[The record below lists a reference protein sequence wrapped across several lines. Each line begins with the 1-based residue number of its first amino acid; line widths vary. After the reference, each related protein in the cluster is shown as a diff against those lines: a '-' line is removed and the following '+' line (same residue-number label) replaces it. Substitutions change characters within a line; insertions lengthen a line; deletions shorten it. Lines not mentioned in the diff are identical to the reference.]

1 VTRKNPFRAR
11 ASQTE
16 MPGSPLWSAPDGAK
30 ATSDD
35 SHAYRAWLGS
45 RGQLWKMAGGI
56 RMNEESENNPVNDWI
71 T

>member
-1 VTRKNPFRAR
+1 
-11 ASQTE
+11 